1 MPKAKVSA
9 VFTVTGDH
17 ILNKSKSCLEIWF
30 NTSSSDDLSKHKVL

>member
-1 MPKAKVSA
+1 MPKTNAS

-17 ILNKSKSCLEIWF
+17 TLNKSKPHLEIWF